1 MENKFEQLWNAL
13 EHSERKVPSD
23 SFLHEMERQAV
34 KEIAS
39 PKIVSLKSFMGIAAS
54 FLILIFANVYIV
66 NSTSSAIQTEM
77 NTSLQ
82 EEYSLIPNPLI

>member
-23 SFLHEMERQAV
+23 SFLNELENQAIG
-34 KEIAS
+34 EIYS
-39 PKIVSLKSFMGIAAS
+39 PKVVSLKSFMGIAAS

-66 NSTSSAIQTEM
+66 NSSSSSIQTDM

-82 EEYSLIPNPLI
+82 DEYSLIPNPLI